1 MLILLWYIQVV
12 YILDIDKIYG
22 SQRLPMRNLW
32 VDGIVHSLIINIIL
46 TISEKRKAEIKEY
59 VINKLNI
66 SKERV

>member
-1 MLILLWYIQVV
+1 MGLRDYQCAT
-12 YILDIDKIYG
+12 Y
-22 SQRLPMRNLW
+22 Q

-46 TISEKRKAEIKEY
+46 TISDERKAEIKDN